1 MEEQAVKQYKAKKM
15 MLWVG
20 MISMA
25 MTFAGLTS
33 AYVVSSSRAD
43 WLSQFKIPGSFTIS
57 TMLIL
62 ISSFSFYLAKKSLLS
77 KNIKATK
84 IWILITFILG
94 LLFVYFQ
101 FKGFADIIA
110 QGYYFTGAESS
121 ITTSFLYVLVLLHLA
136 HLFAGIIALLVVY
149 FRLVRGSYSGSNTL
163 GFELA
168 HLFWHFLDIL
178 WIYFCLLYTS
188 PSPRDRQKSRMP
200 SSA

>member
-1 MEEQAVKQYKAKKM
+1 MDEEVIKKYKAKKM

-20 MISMA
+20 MISMS

-43 WLSQFKIPGSFTIS
+43 WLSQFEMPSPFAIS
-57 TMLIL
+57 TIL
-62 ISSFSFYLAKKSLLS
+62 IFLSSISFFLAKKSLEGKNLKHS
-77 KNIKATK
+77 KNWVLT
-84 IWILITFILG
+84 TF
-94 LLFVYFQ
+94 LLALVFIYFQ
-101 FKGFADIIA
+101 FKGFGEIIA

-136 HLFAGIIALLVVY
+136 HLFAGIIVLTVVY
-149 FRLVRGSYSGSNTL
+149 IGLIKGRYSGSKTL

-178 WIYFCLLYTS
+178 WIYLYLFILLYT
-188 PSPRDRQKSRMP
+188 
-200 SSA
+200 

>member
-1 MEEQAVKQYKAKKM
+1 MDLAMEEQAVKQYKAKKM

-57 TMLIL
+57 TLFIL
-62 ISSFSFYLAKKSLLS
+62 LSSFSFYLAKKSLLS

-84 IWILITFILG
+84 NLILTTFILA

-101 FKGFADIIA
+101 FMGFADIIA

-178 WIYFCLLYTS
+178 WIYLYLFVLLY
-188 PSPRDRQKSRMP
+188 R
-200 SSA
+200 

>member
-1 MEEQAVKQYKAKKM
+1 MDLAMEEQAVKQYKAKKM

-57 TMLIL
+57 TLFIL
-62 ISSFSFYLAKKSLLS
+62 LSSFSFYLAKKSLLS

-84 IWILITFILG
+84 ILILTTFMLA

-101 FKGFADIIA
+101 FRGFADIIA

-136 HLFAGIIALLVVY
+136 HLFAGIIVLLVVY

-178 WIYFCLLYTS
+178 WIYLYLFVLLY
-188 PSPRDRQKSRMP
+188 R
-200 SSA
+200 

>member
-1 MEEQAVKQYKAKKM
+1 MDLAMEEQAVKQYKAKKM

-57 TMLIL
+57 TLFIL
-62 ISSFSFYLAKKSLLS
+62 LSSFSFYLAKKSLLS
-77 KNIKATK
+77 KNIRATK
-84 IWILITFILG
+84 ILILTTFMLA

-101 FKGFADIIA
+101 FMGFADIIA

-178 WIYFCLLYTS
+178 WIYLYLFVLLY
-188 PSPRDRQKSRMP
+188 R
-200 SSA
+200 

>member
-1 MEEQAVKQYKAKKM
+1 MDLAMEEQAVKQYKAKKM

-57 TMLIL
+57 TLLIL
-62 ISSFSFYLAKKSLLS
+62 LSSFSFYLAKKSLLS
-77 KNIKATK
+77 KNIKTTK
-84 IWILITFILG
+84 IWILTTFMLA

-101 FKGFADIIA
+101 FRGFADIIA

-178 WIYFCLLYTS
+178 WIYLYLFVLLY
-188 PSPRDRQKSRMP
+188 R
-200 SSA
+200 

>member
-1 MEEQAVKQYKAKKM
+1 MDEQVIKQNKAKKM

-33 AYVVSSSRAD
+33 AYVVSSTRAD
-43 WLSQFKIPGSFTIS
+43 WLSQFEMPAAFAIS
-57 TMLIL
+57 TLLIL
-62 ISSFSFYLAKKSLLS
+62 LSSISFYLAKKSLWS
-77 KNIKATK
+77 KNIKQTK
-84 IWILITFILG
+84 SWVLTTFVLAI
-94 LLFVYFQ
+94 LFVFFQ
-101 FKGFADIIA
+101 FKRFGDIIA

-136 HLFAGIIALLVVY
+136 HLFAGIIVLTVVY
-149 FRLVRGSYSGSNTL
+149 IRLLRDSYSGSNTL

-178 WIYFCLLYTS
+178 WIYLYLFVVLY
-188 PSPRDRQKSRMP
+188 R
-200 SSA
+200 

>member
-1 MEEQAVKQYKAKKM
+1 MDLAMEEQAVKQYKAKKM

-57 TMLIL
+57 TLLIL

-77 KNIKATK
+77 KNIKTTK
-84 IWILITFILG
+84 IWILTTFMLA

-136 HLFAGIIALLVVY
+136 HLFAGIIVLLVVY
-149 FRLVRGSYSGSNTL
+149 YRLVRGGYSGSNTL

-178 WIYFCLLYTS
+178 WIYLYLFVLLYS
-188 PSPRDRQKSRMP
+188 
-200 SSA
+200 

>member
-1 MEEQAVKQYKAKKM
+1 MDLAMDEQAIKQYKAKKM

-20 MISMA
+20 MISMS

-33 AYVVSSSRAD
+33 AYVVSSTRAD
-43 WLSQFKIPGSFTIS
+43 WLSQFEMPDAFAIS
-57 TMLIL
+57 TLIIL
-62 ISSFSFYLAKKSLLS
+62 LSSISFYLANKSLIL
-77 KNIKATK
+77 KNVKQTK
-84 IWILITFILG
+84 TWVLTTFVLA

-101 FKGFADIIA
+101 FKGFGDIIA

-136 HLFAGIIALLVVY
+136 HLFAGMIVLTVVY
-149 FRLVRGSYSGSNTL
+149 IRLLRGSYSRSNTL

-178 WIYFCLLYTS
+178 WIYLYLFLVVY
-188 PSPRDRQKSRMP
+188 R
-200 SSA
+200 

>member
-1 MEEQAVKQYKAKKM
+1 MDLAMEEQAVKQYKAKKM

-57 TMLIL
+57 TLFIL
-62 ISSFSFYLAKKSLLS
+62 LSSFSFYLAKKSLLS

-84 IWILITFILG
+84 ILILTTFMLA

-101 FKGFADIIA
+101 FMGFADIIA

-136 HLFAGIIALLVVY
+136 HLFAGIIALSVVY

-178 WIYFCLLYTS
+178 WIYLYLFVLLY
-188 PSPRDRQKSRMP
+188 R
-200 SSA
+200 

>member
-1 MEEQAVKQYKAKKM
+1 MDEQAIKQYKAKKM

-33 AYVVSSSRAD
+33 AYVVSSTRAD
-43 WLSQFKIPGSFTIS
+43 WLSQFEMPAAFAIS
-57 TMLIL
+57 TLLIL
-62 ISSFSFYLAKKSLLS
+62 LSSISFYLAKKSLWS
-77 KNIKATK
+77 KNIKQTK
-84 IWILITFILG
+84 IWVLTTFVLAI
-94 LLFVYFQ
+94 LFVYFQ
-101 FKGFADIIA
+101 FKGFGDIIA

-136 HLFAGIIALLVVY
+136 HLFAGMIVLTVVY
-149 FRLVRGSYSGSNTL
+149 IRLLRDSYSGSNTL

-178 WIYFCLLYTS
+178 WIYLYLFVVLY
-188 PSPRDRQKSRMP
+188 R
-200 SSA
+200 

>member
-57 TMLIL
+57 TLLIL
-62 ISSFSFYLAKKSLLS
+62 LSSFSFYLAKKSLLS
-77 KNIKATK
+77 KNIKTTK
-84 IWILITFILG
+84 IWILTTFMLA

-101 FKGFADIIA
+101 FRGFADIIA

-149 FRLVRGSYSGSNTL
+149 FRLVRGSYSGKYSWL
-163 GFELA
+163 
-168 HLFWHFLDIL
+168 
-178 WIYFCLLYTS
+178 
-188 PSPRDRQKSRMP
+188 
-200 SSA
+200 

>member
-57 TMLIL
+57 TLFIL
-62 ISSFSFYLAKKSLLS
+62 LSSFSFYLAKKSLLS

-84 IWILITFILG
+84 ILILTTFMLA

-101 FKGFADIIA
+101 FRGFADIIA

-168 HLFWHFLDIL
+168 HLFWLPCNCLIFMVYFIL
-178 WIYFCLLYTS
+178 HST
-188 PSPRDRQKSRMP
+188 DEDENKT
-200 SSA
+200 

>member
-1 MEEQAVKQYKAKKM
+1 MDLAMEEQSVKQYKAKKM

-57 TMLIL
+57 TLFIL
-62 ISSFSFYLAKKSLLS
+62 LSSFSFYLAKKSLLS

-84 IWILITFILG
+84 ILILTTFMLA

-101 FKGFADIIA
+101 FRGFADIIA

-178 WIYFCLLYTS
+178 WIYLYLFVLLY
-188 PSPRDRQKSRMP
+188 R
-200 SSA
+200 

>member
-1 MEEQAVKQYKAKKM
+1 MDLAMDEQAVKQYKAKKM

-33 AYVVSSSRAD
+33 AYVVSSTRAD
-43 WLSQFKIPGSFTIS
+43 WLSQFEMPSAFAIS
-57 TMLIL
+57 TLLIL
-62 ISSFSFYLAKKSLLS
+62 LSSITFFMAKKSLEAKKL
-77 KNIKATK
+77 KQTK
-84 IWILITFILG
+84 TGVLTTFLLA
-94 LLFVYFQ
+94 LLFIYFQ
-101 FKGFADIIA
+101 FKGFGDIIA

-136 HLFAGIIALLVVY
+136 HLFAGMIVLTVVY
-149 FRLVRGSYSGSNTL
+149 IRLLRGSYLGSNTL

-178 WIYFCLLYTS
+178 WIYLYLFVVLYT
-188 PSPRDRQKSRMP
+188 
-200 SSA
+200 